1 MRQPRPEFVLRLVP
15 TAGTDPIRALR
26 RGLKLLLRLCGLR
39 AISIRERPNRK
50 AAGAL
55 IGLPE
60 GKRPTNI
67 IEEFPPTEN

>member
-1 MRQPRPEFVLRLVP
+1 MSKSRPHLFY
-15 TAGTDPIRALR
+15 APISLSNKAAAAED
-26 RGLKLLLRLCGLR
+26 LKFTVIANAANPGG
-39 AISIRERPNRK
+39 PNRK

-67 IEEFPPTEN
+67 IEEFPQTEN